1 MTNIASPLSDLDA
14 SAAES
19 TPARARQVSRRA
31 ADKR

>member
-19 TPARARQVSRRA
+19 TPARQVSRRA